1 MDSIRLYMGEREMHS
16 LIGMFYLSIV
26 GEAIF
31 RITALE
37 EWELDIREN
46 HHLTVRF

>member
-31 RITALE
+31 RITAIE
-37 EWELDIREN
+37 VCELNIREK
-46 HHLTVRF
+46 HHLTGRL